1 MEITELQK
9 DLAAT
14 FRWTARL
21 NMHEGVANHFS
32 ACVPGS
38 STDFYVN
45 KAGLHFSQIKASD
58 IILVTKDNIEELK
71 KKPDL
76 VDPTAINIHGAIH
89 QKVPHARCIFH
100 VHSKYATALS
110 TLKDPI
116 MKPIDQNTMIFF
128 NRVSVFNEFGGLGV
142 EDESIKM
149 ANALGN
155 KQHLLLAN
163 HGIITTG
170 ETIAEGFNY
179 LYYFEKA
186 AETYLTALSTNKE
199 LNIVS
204 DEIAEKTAQETA
216 DYPINLA
223 QLHLDQIKKIL
234 DDNKATNITTIDLK
248 DKSSIADYMVVASG
262 TSSRHIQ
269 AVSEILLQQLKQSGL
284 KHCTIEGKES
294 DDWKLIDAIE
304 VVVHIFHPEKRSL
317 YNLEKMWENVLPKQN
332 INA

>member
-38 STDFYVN
+38 SDFFVN
-45 KAGLHFSQIKASD
+45 KAGIHFSQIKASD
-58 IILVTKDNIEELK
+58 LILVTKENIKSLRN
-71 KKPDL
+71 KPEI
-76 VDPTAINIHGAIH
+76 VDPTALNIHGTIH
-89 QKVPHARCIFH
+89 EKVPHAKCIFH

-110 TLKDPI
+110 TLKDPSL
-116 MKPIDQNTMIFF
+116 KPIDQNTMIFY
-128 NRVSVFNEFGGLGV
+128 NRVSVFKDFGGLGF
-142 EDESIKM
+142 EEESHKM

-155 KQHLLLAN
+155 KQHMLLAN

-170 ETIAEGFNY
+170 ETVADGFNS

-204 DEIAEKTAQETA
+204 HEIAEKTAQETA
-216 DYPINLA
+216 DYPINSARLF
-223 QLHLDQIKKIL
+223 LNQIRLIL
-234 DDNKATNITTIDLK
+234 DKEEP
-248 DKSSIADYMVVASG
+248 DY
-262 TSSRHIQ
+262 
-269 AVSEILLQQLKQSGL
+269 
-284 KHCTIEGKES
+284 
-294 DDWKLIDAIE
+294 
-304 VVVHIFHPEKRSL
+304 
-317 YNLEKMWENVLPKQN
+317 
-332 INA
+332 IN